1 MRVCF
6 IEDTDLRGG
15 TQIWVSEAIRDFR
28 AAGVD
33 VTLLTSATGFNAEDG
48 RKTDARVVTY
58 DWNAIVQTVNGGN
71 EPGRRIWTDAL
82 ADADIA
88 VCTVH
93 PPRDGFH
100 CSVFAAD
107 CIATAGLRTILVPKT
122 GTIVP
127 TYEKR
132 FYKPEPD
139 IFYDVV
145 AITGFTRDALITDY
159 GVPADHVHLVY
170 QGTELERFRTDPA
183 RQAEARRRYPL
194 PDGAGPVLGC
204 LGSFEERKAQSLLLD
219 AVDLARKALPNVH
232 LMLVGDG
239 PDKDM
244 LEGKVAEMG
253 LGENVTFYPFT
264 SEPQF
269 AFEVIDVTVL
279 SSVRKEGLP
288 NVLLESMAMST
299 PVVSTRLAGTPE
311 VVHEGETGL
320 LVEPGDVEA
329 LAGAIERIWA
339 DREAYERMAAA
350 GRALMENEHDKVRQF
365 GRFREHFQ
373 AVADA
378 RPS

>member
-15 TQIWVSEAIRDFR
+15 TQIWVSEAIRDFL

-33 VTLLTSATGFNAEDG
+33 VTLLTSAAGFNAEDG
-48 RKTDARVVTY
+48 KKTDARVVTY
-58 DWNAIVQTVNGGN
+58 DWNGIVKRDD
-71 EPGRRIWTDAL
+71 EGRRIWTGAL
-82 ADADIA
+82 ADADVA

-93 PPRDGFH
+93 PPREGFH

-107 CIATAGLRTILVPKT
+107 CIADAGLDTVLVPKT

-127 TYEKR
+127 EYEKR
-132 FYKPEPD
+132 FYQPERD
-139 IFYDVV
+139 INYDVV
-145 AITGFTRDALITDY
+145 AITGFTRDYLVSDY

-170 QGTELERFRTDPA
+170 QGTEVGRFRPDPERA
-183 RQAEARRRYPL
+183 AEARRRYPL
-194 PDGAGPVLGC
+194 PEGAGPVLGC

-219 AVDLARKALPNVH
+219 AVDRVRARVPGVH

-239 PDKDM
+239 PDAGM
-244 LEGKVAEMG
+244 LRERVAALD
-253 LGENVTFYPFT
+253 LGANVTFFPFT
-264 SEPQF
+264 SEPEY

-288 NVLLESMAMST
+288 NVLLESMAMSR

-320 LVEPGDVEA
+320 LVEPGDVDA
-329 LAGAIERIWA
+329 LAGAIERIWS
-339 DREAYERMAAA
+339 DRGAYERMAAG
-350 GRALMENEHDKVRQF
+350 GRALMEREHDKATQF
-365 GRFREHFQ
+365 GRFREHF
-373 AVADA
+373 AALAAA
-378 RPS
+378 R

>member
-15 TQIWVSEAIRDFR
+15 TQIWVSEAIRDFL
-28 AAGVD
+28 AAGVE

-58 DWNAIVQTVNGGN
+58 DWKAIARRD
-71 EPGRRIWTDAL
+71 EEGRRLWTAAL
-82 ADADIA
+82 ADADVA

-93 PPRDGFH
+93 PPREAFH
-100 CSVFAAD
+100 CSMFAAD
-107 CIATAGLRTILVPKT
+107 CIANAGLRTVLVPKT

-127 TYEKR
+127 GYEKC
-132 FYKPEPD
+132 FYEPERD

-145 AITGFTRDALITDY
+145 AITGFTRDYLVSDY
-159 GVPADHVHLVY
+159 GVPADHVHLIY
-170 QGTELERFRTDPA
+170 QGTELGRFRSDPA

-194 PDGAGPVLGC
+194 PEGAGPVLGC
-204 LGSFEERKAQSLLLD
+204 LGSFEERKAQVLLLE
-219 AVDLARKALPNVH
+219 AVVSVRRKLPGVH

-239 PDKDM
+239 PDEEM
-244 LEGKVAEMG
+244 LRGKVAEWDL
-253 LGENVTFYPFT
+253 LGNVTFFPFT
-264 SEPQF
+264 SQPEY
-269 AFEVIDVTVL
+269 AFEAIDVTVL

-288 NVLLESMAMST
+288 NVVLESMAMST

-329 LAGAIERIWA
+329 LGGAIERIWA
-339 DREAYERMAAA
+339 DREAYKRMAAA
-350 GRALMENEHDKVRQF
+350 GRALMERDFDKIRQF
-365 GRFREHFQ
+365 GRFREHFS
-373 AVADA
+373 ALADA

>member
-15 TQIWVSEAIRDFR
+15 TQIWVSEAIRDFL

-33 VTLLTSATGFNAEDG
+33 VTLLTSQTGFNAEDA
-48 RKTDARVVTY
+48 RQTDARVVPY
-58 DWNAIVQTVNGGN
+58 DWNAVVDEG
-71 EPGRRIWTDAL
+71 PDARRIWTEAL
-82 ADADIA
+82 TDADVA

-93 PPRDGFH
+93 PPRSGFH

-107 CIATAGLRTILVPKT
+107 CIADAGLRTVLVPKT

-127 TYEKR
+127 EYEKR
-132 FYKPEPD
+132 FYQPVRD
-139 IFYDVV
+139 ILYDVV
-145 AITGFTRDALITDY
+145 AITGFTRDYLISDY
-159 GVPADHVHLVY
+159 GVPADRVHLIY
-170 QGTELERFRTDPA
+170 QGTEVERFNPDPG
-183 RQAEARRRYPL
+183 RRAEALARYPL

-219 AVDLARKALPNVH
+219 AVARVRQSLPGVH

-239 PDKDM
+239 PDKAM
-244 LEGKVAEMG
+244 LEEKIAAQG
-253 LGENVTFYPFT
+253 LQENVSIWPFT
-264 SEPQF
+264 SEPQY

-288 NVLLESMAMST
+288 NVLLESMAMSK

-311 VVHEGETGL
+311 VVHDGETGL

-329 LAGAIERIWA
+329 LADAIVRIGT
-339 DREAYERMAAA
+339 DRAAYERMAAA
-350 GRALMENEHDKVRQF
+350 GRALMEREHSKMRQF
-365 GRFREHFQ
+365 GAFRDHFRTL
-373 AVADA
+373 ADA
-378 RPS
+378 RPPA

>member
-15 TQIWVSEAIRDFR
+15 TQIWVAEAIRDFV

-33 VTLLTSATGFNAEDG
+33 VTLLTSAAGFNAKDG
-48 RKTDARVVTY
+48 RETDARVVTY
-58 DWNAIVQTVNGGN
+58 DWNGITKRDEQ
-71 EPGRRIWTDAL
+71 GRRIWTEAL
-82 ADADIA
+82 ADADVA

-93 PPRDGFH
+93 PPREGFH

-107 CIATAGLRTILVPKT
+107 CIADAGLRTVLVPKT

-127 TYEKR
+127 EYEKR
-132 FYKPEPD
+132 FYESGRG
-139 IFYDVV
+139 INYDVV
-145 AITGFTRDALITDY
+145 AITGFTRDYLVADY
-159 GVPADHVHLVY
+159 GIPADHVHLIY
-170 QGTELERFRTDPA
+170 QGTELERFRSDPA
-183 RQAEARRRYPL
+183 RLAEARRRYPV
-194 PDGAGPVLGC
+194 PEGAGPVLGC
-204 LGSFEERKAQSLLLD
+204 LGSFEERKAQTLLLD
-219 AVDLARKALPNVH
+219 AVELVRGKLPGVH

-239 PDKDM
+239 PDAEM
-244 LEGKVAEMG
+244 LKAKVAERG
-253 LGENVTFYPFT
+253 LAGNVTFFPFT
-264 SEPQF
+264 SEPQY

-329 LAGAIERIWA
+329 LAGAIERIWS
-339 DREAYERMAAA
+339 DRAAYDRMAAA
-350 GRALMENEHDKVRQF
+350 GRALMEGEFDKVRQF
-365 GRFREHFQ
+365 GRFREHF
-373 AVADA
+373 ATIADA
-378 RPS
+378 RPVR

>member
-15 TQIWVSEAIRDFR
+15 TQIWVAEAIRDFT

-33 VTLLTSATGFNAEDG
+33 VTLLTSAAGFNAKDG
-48 RKTDARVVTY
+48 RETDARVVTY
-58 DWNAIVQTVNGGN
+58 DWNGIVKRDEQ
-71 EPGRRIWTDAL
+71 GRRIWTEAL
-82 ADADIA
+82 ADSDVA

-93 PPRDGFH
+93 PPRAGFH

-107 CIATAGLRTILVPKT
+107 CIADAGLKTVLVPKT

-127 TYEKR
+127 EYEKR
-132 FYKPEPD
+132 FYEPGRD
-139 IFYDVV
+139 ISYDVV
-145 AITGFTRDALITDY
+145 AITGFTRDYLVADY
-159 GVPADHVHLVY
+159 GIPADHVHLVY
-170 QGTELERFRTDPA
+170 QGTELERFRSDPSHL
-183 RQAEARRRYPL
+183 AEARRRYPL
-194 PDGAGPVLGC
+194 PEGAGPVLGC

-219 AVDLARKALPNVH
+219 AVELVRGKLPGVH

-239 PDKDM
+239 PDAEM
-244 LEGKVAEMG
+244 LKAKVAERG
-253 LGENVTFYPFT
+253 LADNVTFFPFT
-264 SEPQF
+264 SEPQY

-329 LAGAIERIWA
+329 LADAIERIWS
-339 DREAYERMAAA
+339 DRAAYDRMAAA
-350 GRALMENEHDKVRQF
+350 GRALMESHFDKVRQF
-365 GRFREHFQ
+365 GRFREHF
-373 AVADA
+373 AAISA
-378 RPS
+378 R